1 LGSDEERV
9 IEIFKF
15 AFERNMQ
22 GRRAFSCKREER
34 ERERD
39 EASNRNCCY
48 GDDK

>member
-1 LGSDEERV
+1 
-9 IEIFKF
+9 
-15 AFERNMQ
+15 MQ
-22 GRRAFSCKREER
+22 GRRAFWGKRE